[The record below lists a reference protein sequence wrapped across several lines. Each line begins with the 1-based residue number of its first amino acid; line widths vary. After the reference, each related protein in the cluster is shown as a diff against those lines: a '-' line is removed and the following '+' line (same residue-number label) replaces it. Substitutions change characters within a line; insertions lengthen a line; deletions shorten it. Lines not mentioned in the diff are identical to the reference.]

1 MPFIKVTNG
10 TNLFYQDNGSGV
22 PVVFV
27 HDWCMNSASWEYV
40 MHDVADNGF
49 RCIAYDQR
57 GCGRSDQPFRGYDYC
72 TLADDLAALIERLD
86 LDKVILVGH
95 SLGCGVITQYLA
107 DYGDTHVIKAVYIG
121 TTTPYLAKSANNPD
135 GIDREVLDFAIDF
148 IKRDRPGF
156 IYSLADD
163 FFYLSSEE
171 CKVSQHM
178 IDWTVAIPLQAS
190 AKAAVEMQR
199 TAVVSDQREELKGI
213 STPVLL
219 IHGNKDIGCP
229 VPLTAGAT
237 HKLLINSTLKVY
249 KEQPHGIYISQG
261 KMMAADIIAFIN
273 NN

>member
-10 TNLFYQDNGSGV
+10 TNLFYQDNGSGAA
-22 PVVFV
+22 VVLV
-27 HDWCMNSASWEYV
+27 HGWCMNSDSWEYV
-40 MHDVADNGF
+40 MHEITDNGF

-57 GCGRSDQPFRGYDYC
+57 GCGRSDQPWRGYDYC
-72 TLADDLAALIERLD
+72 TLADDLAALIEKLD
-86 LDKVILVGH
+86 LDKVVLVGH
-95 SLGCGVITQYLA
+95 SMGCGVITQYLA
-107 DYGDTHVIKAVYIG
+107 DYGDAHVTKAVFIG

-135 GIDREVLDFAIDF
+135 GVDRVNLDAAIDF

-156 IYSLADD
+156 VYSLADD
-163 FFYLSSEE
+163 FFYLKSEQ
-171 CKVSQHM
+171 CTVSQHM

-199 TAVVSDQREELKGI
+199 TAVISDQREELKGI

-229 VPLTAGAT
+229 TSLTAEAT

-249 KEQPHGIYISQG
+249 DEQPHGIYMCQG
-261 KMMAADIIAFIN
+261 KMVGADIIEFIN
-273 NN
+273 KN